1 MNNYLLNFGYRLALL
16 ILGLAVAASPV
27 SAQDDASS
35 TADIVVIGEV
45 QGAANTVAAFLKHL
59 GLIDSELHWS
69 GGDTILIQTG
79 DLLDGGEKVRDAMD
93 LFMRIQKEAAA
104 AGGEVIVLMGNHEAM
119 NILGE
124 LRDVNYMTYQTFA
137 EADSVDRQQDAW
149 DEWVAWRTRR
159 ANAVKIT
166 FEVDDEIKADW
177 FALHPPGWVEYVEAM
192 RPDGVYGAWL
202 RTLPVV
208 VEIDEVLFIHGG
220 ISPELEETEITA
232 LNRRAEDEIR
242 KFDEYREFMVEKD
255 LCLSTSSAREMV
267 DVIDSEVAYL
277 NTLKASKRTTA
288 NPRVSAVLQVQDL
301 GKWGTWSLIDDQGPL
316 WFRGAARWPEEQ
328 LSRQMN
334 EILETF
340 GIDRIVSGQSDGKQR
355 LIRSRFDDRVLLTS
369 INMDDNPYAGGG
381 KPAALEI
388 RDGDY
393 FVVTLGGREL
403 LIDN

>member
-1 MNNYLLNFGYRLALL
+1 MKNNLLIYGNLLALL
-16 ILGLAVAASPV
+16 ILGLAVAASPM

-45 QGAANTVAAFLKHL
+45 QGAANTVTAFLKHL
-59 GLIDSELHWS
+59 DLIDSELHWS

-124 LRDVNYMTYQTFA
+124 LRDVNYMTYETFA

-149 DEWVAWRTRR
+149 QEWVAWRTRR
-159 ANAVKIT
+159 ANAVKT
-166 FEVDDEIKADW
+166 AFEVDDEMKADW

-208 VEIDEVLFIHGG
+208 VEIDDVLFIHGG

-232 LNRRAEDEIR
+232 LNLRAEDEIR

-255 LCLSTSSAREMV
+255 LCLRTCSAREMV

-277 NTLKASKRTTA
+277 NTLKASKRTTD

-301 GKWGTWSLIDDQGPL
+301 GKWGTWSLIDDKGPL

-334 EILETF
+334 QILETF
-340 GIDRIVSGQSDGKQR
+340 GIERIVSGQSDGKQR

-369 INMDDNPYAGGG
+369 IDMDDNPYAGGG

-388 RDGDY
+388 SGGDY

>member
-1 MNNYLLNFGYRLALL
+1 
-16 ILGLAVAASPV
+16 
-27 SAQDDASS
+27 
-35 TADIVVIGEV
+35 
-45 QGAANTVAAFLKHL
+45 
-59 GLIDSELHWS
+59 
-69 GGDTILIQTG
+69 
-79 DLLDGGEKVRDAMD
+79 
-93 LFMRIQKEAAA
+93 
-104 AGGEVIVLMGNHEAM
+104 
-119 NILGE
+119 
-124 LRDVNYMTYQTFA
+124 
-137 EADSVDRQQDAW
+137 
-149 DEWVAWRTRR
+149 
-159 ANAVKIT
+159 
-166 FEVDDEIKADW
+166 
-177 FALHPPGWVEYVEAM
+177 M

-388 RDGDY
+388 SNGDY

>member
-388 RDGDY
+388 SNGDY